1 MSTANGQTRGFNV
14 GLAAMLVGLVLAVYG
29 AVITAYN
36 QFKREVL
43 LTQAQLFRVGPV
55 HAMDRLA
62 DRWVPD
68 FSNSGV
74 RARAHQSSQV
84 ITGLVIVITVSV
96 AVIIVSS
103 FNSSLGGVENT
114 ELSNAQQNVLSS
126 FADMV
131 NLIGPLLLIII
142 AVVIVAYVQK
152 MRAG

>member
-1 MSTANGQTRGFNV
+1 MSVSTRRPASRSG
-14 GLAAMLVGLVLAVYG
+14 GLVEFVLAWMAGLIQTFKQEV
-29 AVITAYN
+29 ALTFSQIH
-36 QFKREVL
+36 QFGLE
-43 LTQAQLFRVGPV
+43 GGI
-55 HAMDRLA
+55 DRLVE
-62 DRWVPD
+62 RWQPD
-68 FSNSGV
+68 FSNSGA